1 MYNIYLRPHLF
12 KNVFQYQTAKFSN
25 AKLQLLL
32 HQTNNQLRGLKIVT
46 SKKKKKIVTSV
57 EQEIEG

>member
-12 KNVFQYQTAKFSN
+12 KNVFQYQTVKFSS

-46 SKKKKKIVTSV
+46 SKKKKIVTSV